1 MLSNKLTF
9 FTALVLAFA
18 ATAFSEPTSKTVAV
32 ESSSRFCLLL
42 PPKPG
47 GGISDNEHRS
57 ISFCRSGIT
66 DIPYAK
72 TFPHGFI
79 QSAHYRKKTDRYVQV
94 TGRID
99 RDAYD
104 LDDDDEGGQNDPKHP
119 LDAFCRGYP
128 YFVQLIEPDEEIY
141 CLRCCH
147 NKSDCPTYRAE
158 DGCRDV
164 IGGNY
169 D

>member
-18 ATAFSEPTSKTVAV
+18 ATGFSEPTSKTVAV
-32 ESSSRFCLLL
+32 ESNSRFCLLL
-42 PPKPG
+42 PPHPG
-47 GGISDNEHRS
+47 GGISENEHRS
-57 ISFCRSGIT
+57 ISFCTSGIT
-66 DIPYAK
+66 DIPDAK
-72 TFPHGFI
+72 TFPHDFI
-79 QSAHYRKKTDRYVQV
+79 QSAHYRKKGTRYVQV

-104 LDDDDEGGQNDPKHP
+104 LDEDDEGGQNDPKAP
-119 LDAFCRGYP
+119 QGALCRGYP

-141 CLRCCH
+141 CLRCCN
-147 NKSDCPTYRAE
+147 NKSDCPTNRSE

>member
-18 ATAFSEPTSKTVAV
+18 ATGFSEPTSKTVTI
-32 ESSSRFCLLL
+32 ETESRFCLLL
-42 PPKPG
+42 PPHPG
-47 GGISDNEHRS
+47 GDISENEHRS
-57 ISFCRSGIT
+57 ISFCTSAVRS
-66 DIPYAK
+66 IPDAK
-72 TFPHGFI
+72 YFPDGFI
-79 QSAHYRKKTDRYVQV
+79 RSAHYRRREDRYVQI

-104 LDDDDEGGQNDPKHP
+104 LDEDDDGGQNDPKAP
-119 LDAFCRGYP
+119 RGASCRGYP
-128 YFVQLIEPDEEIY
+128 YFVQFIEPDEHIY
-141 CLRCCH
+141 CLRCCQ
-147 NKSDCPTYRAE
+147 NKSDCPTDRSG

-164 IGGNY
+164 IGGDY